1 MNDTG
6 RFTMPGEAGY
16 ESLTLELARKWGA
29 DVIRDSDG
37 TTLSDEIL
45 DAGYGIYSTV
55 CLIRDHNEWA
65 AAHPHALQQTFLMT
79 QPVAATGDTLT
90 IDLMKDFFAE
100 QFRIN
105 GDGDA
110 MPYWQVYDRT
120 ENRLLPAESW
130 TYRPEEGAVKIRGA
144 SPVPYL
150 HRELPRLPH
159 LGRDLHVQPHHE
171 PLGQG
176 ASHADRPHP
185 PGNAVVSARLDA
197 QLV

>member
-79 QPVAATGDTLT
+79 QPVAASGETLT
-90 IDLMKDFFAE
+90 IGLMKDFFAE

-105 GDGDA
+105 GDGT
-110 MPYWQVYDRT
+110 PCPT
-120 ENRLLPAESW
+120 
-130 TYRPEEGAVKIRGA
+130 
-144 SPVPYL
+144 
-150 HRELPRLPH
+150 
-159 LGRDLHVQPHHE
+159 GRCMTARKTGCSRRKAGPT
-171 PLGQG
+171 
-176 ASHADRPHP
+176 ARRRARWR
-185 PGNAVVSARLDA
+185 SAAPSRSTPTP
-197 QLV
+197 

>member
-79 QPVAATGDTLT
+79 QPVAASGRNAHHRAHEGL
-90 IDLMKDFFAE
+90 
-100 QFRIN
+100 FR
-105 GDGDA
+105 
-110 MPYWQVYDRT
+110 
-120 ENRLLPAESW
+120 
-130 TYRPEEGAVKIRGA
+130 GAVPHQRRRG
-144 SPVPYL
+144 
-150 HRELPRLPH
+150 R
-159 LGRDLHVQPHHE
+159 
-171 PLGQG
+171 
-176 ASHADRPHP
+176 HALLA
-185 PGNAVVSARLDA
+185 GV
-197 QLV
+197 

>member
-79 QPVAATGDTLT
+79 QPVAASGDTLT
-90 IDLMKDFFAE
+90 IGLMKDFFAE

-130 TYRPEEGAVKIRGA
+130 TYRPEEGAVKIESAGGCARVRADCARHPSLRCVECGGTEGE
-144 SPVPYL
+144 PCGDNGL
-150 HRELPRLPH
+150 RHG
-159 LGRDLHVQPHHE
+159 LGC
-171 PLGQG
+171 
-176 ASHADRPHP
+176 AADGLR
-185 PGNAVVSARLDA
+185 
-197 QLV
+197 

>member
-79 QPVAATGDTLT
+79 QPVVASSDTLT

-105 GDGDA
+105 GDEDA
-110 MPYWQVYDRT
+110 MPYWQGCMTAPKTGCSRRKAGPT
-120 ENRLLPAESW
+120 ARRRARWRS
-130 TYRPEEGAVKIRGA
+130 AA
-144 SPVPYL
+144 
-150 HRELPRLPH
+150 LPRSTPT
-159 LGRDLHVQPHHE
+159 P
-171 PLGQG
+171 
-176 ASHADRPHP
+176 
-185 PGNAVVSARLDA
+185 
-197 QLV
+197 